1 MKRNLLL
8 ALFLGI
14 LLSACNKNEP
24 QPPTIADRTILAYF
38 IATNNLDGYD
48 QMDIE
53 EMQKAIAA
61 LPTNNSRLL
70 VYRVSYTYPAE
81 LFEIFKKDG
90 KATIKSIKTYDNTPG
105 SSVTQERFR
114 EVFSDMVSFAPANNY
129 GLILWSHS
137 LGWAKELPSSNS
149 FTSIS
154 HDPEFTFGLDYNK
167 SIDIDK
173 LAECIPT
180 GIFDFIF
187 FDACYSGAIEVAYEL
202 KDKIDYII
210 ASPTESI
217 SFGGVYD
224 LSLKYLMQDKPNYE
238 AFSKANYDYYNSL
251 TGEYR
256 SCAIALIDC
265 KKLDTLAQTCK
276 SILSNGLTFTQSGK
290 QYYDFARYHFLYD
303 FEQCYNSIATASQKQ
318 EFKKALNDVV
328 IYKATTPYILGS
340 LPINSNNY
348 SGLSTYIMGT
358 SCSQNES
365 YYKKLKWYNDILR

>member
-154 HDPEFTFGLDYNK
+154 HAPEFTFGLDYNK

-187 FDACYSGAIEVAYEL
+187 FDACYSGAVEVAYEL

-238 AFSKANYDYYNSL
+238 AFSKANYDYYNSR

-318 EFKKALNDVV
+318 EFEKALNNVV

-358 SCSQNES
+358 SSSQNES